1 MSDVLELLHYDQSPN
16 FLRTDGDDFSEVID
30 YAHVIRRAV
39 AGCNLKGVYVLRQGS
54 RRDGEAVTPTVFVC
68 DAATEEDAREIHR
81 RVYNQNIVPFLIV
94 QTPVGV
100 RVMNSPAFRGRIQV
114 PCGFLAPP
122 RRLGTGEESGQ

>member
-100 RVMNSPAFRGRIQV
+100 RVYHGFDAEVPNPSTAGRGSSVSIV
-114 PCGFLAPP
+114 VK
-122 RRLGTGEESGQ
+122 E